1 MYLSYY
7 FIQAEAKTPKRL
19 DTALRADRSEIPI
32 PYLRVGK
39 RDAEVDAP
47 VMFDMEAEARYG
59 WMGTTIP
66 SNLEIITFVIRET
79 RSRCRGVEQI
89 LNKLELLES

>member
-1 MYLSYY
+1 M
-7 FIQAEAKTPKRL
+7 
-19 DTALRADRSEIPI
+19 RADRSEIPI

-66 SNLEIITFVIRET
+66 SNLEIITFVISKDVIRET